1 MSNGN
6 NYYKEENTQD
16 ELNTTIFKYRKG
28 FMIKLLK
35 WIPLLI

>member
-1 MSNGN
+1 MESMMSNGN

-16 ELNTTIFKYRKG
+16 ELNTTIFKYRKS

-35 WIPLLI
+35 